1 MTRKQ
6 IIYIDGKF
14 IKADQELV
22 ESLAPGVLNVKGVFE
37 TIRIYQK
44 VPFAFEKH
52 FLRMIQG
59 LHVLKIPFKIS
70 SDHLSKIIH
79 QLLKKNRLSDGRLR
93 IQIWK
98 EKGSARAAVLV
109 WPLRKHS
116 QPFYK
121 AKISRVKQNKNYRSH
136 VKTLYY
142 AHFRRALQEARDEGY
157 DEAILLNGKKQ
168 IVEGAHSNIFM
179 VKDDVIFTP
188 AISCG
193 CLSGV
198 TRDLVLSCARQLSIQ
213 VQEGRIPLPQF
224 LKADEM
230 FVTNS
235 LIEIKPLIQIQHN
248 KTTRLKIG
256 PVTQKISSQ
265 FRRFVWQYLKLKKSL
280 LYK

>member
-1 MTRKQ
+1 MTGKQ
-6 IIYIDGKF
+6 IVYIDGKF

-22 ESLAPGVLNVKGVFE
+22 ESLTPGVLKAKGVFE
-37 TIRIYQK
+37 TIRVYQK
-44 VPFAFEKH
+44 IPFAFEKH

-98 EKGSARAAVLV
+98 DKGNVRVAVLV

-116 QPFYK
+116 QSFYK

-142 AHFRRALQEARDEGY
+142 AHFRQALQQARDEGY
-157 DEAILLNGKKQ
+157 EEAILLNNKKE
-168 IVEGAHSNIFM
+168 IVEGAHTNIFI
-179 VKDDVIFTP
+179 VKDNVILTP

-193 CLSGV
+193 CLNGV
-198 TRDLVLSCARQLSIQ
+198 TRDLVLSCARQLSIR
-213 VQEGRIPLPQF
+213 VQECRMPLSQF
-224 LKADEM
+224 LKVDEI

-235 LIEIKPLIQIQHN
+235 LIEVKPLIQIQHN
-248 KTTRLKIG
+248 KTTRLKMG
-256 PVTQKISSQ
+256 PVTQKIAAQ

-280 LYK
+280 SYK